1 MVTVSYHTD
10 PACPWSWGAEPAVR
24 KLMTDFGEGLEWRFV
39 MAGLARD
46 LAPGE
51 SPAAP
56 LPVETRS
63 ALVEEWLRVSERT
76 GAPLDPLLWVDG
88 PLRTTYPACMAVKA
102 AAEQASDGGYA
113 YLRRLR
119 EGIMCEG
126 RKLDG
131 AEALTEEARAAR
143 LDVERFRLSLRSHA
157 ITEAFGADL
166 EATEALAGEAR
177 DPDGRSSV
185 GRGGVP
191 LPTAVFQGGER
202 RRVVSGAG
210 AYDAYREAAVEC
222 GAETMGD
229 GRLGVEQALLR
240 FGRLTTREVEVLCE
254 LPGPRAAA
262 ELWGLAEAWEVRAVP
277 VLTGYLWEA
286 A

>member
-1 MVTVSYHTD
+1 
-10 PACPWSWGAEPAVR
+10 
-24 KLMTDFGEGLEWRFV
+24 MTEFGDGLKWRWV

-51 SPAAP
+51 STAAP
-56 LPVETRS
+56 LPPEVR
-63 ALVEEWLRVSERT
+63 AQGMEEWLRVSEMT
-76 GAPLDPLLWVDG
+76 GAPLDPLLWRDS

-102 AAEQASDGGYA
+102 AQEQAADGAYA

-119 EGIMCEG
+119 EAIMCER

-131 AEALTEEARAAR
+131 AEALVEEARAAR
-143 LDVERFRLSLRSHA
+143 LDVEQFRLSLRSHA

-177 DPDGRSSV
+177 DADGRSSV
-185 GRGGVP
+185 GREGVP
-191 LPTAVFQGGER
+191 LPTAVFTGGDVR
-202 RRVVSGAG
+202 RLVSGA
-210 AYDAYREAAVEC
+210 APYEAYREAAAAC
-222 GAETMGD
+222 GAEASAD
-229 GRLGVEQALLR
+229 RRIGVEQALTR

-254 LPGPRAAA
+254 LPGPRADA
-262 ELWGLAEAWEVRAVP
+262 ELWGLAEAWKVRAVP